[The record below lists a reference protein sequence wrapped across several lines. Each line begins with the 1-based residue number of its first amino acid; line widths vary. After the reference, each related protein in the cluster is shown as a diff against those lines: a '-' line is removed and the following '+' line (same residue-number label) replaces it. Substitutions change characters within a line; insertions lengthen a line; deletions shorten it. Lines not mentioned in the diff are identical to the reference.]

1 MLNCPNC
8 GTQINDLTIK
18 FCESCGIELS
28 LNKEPANTT
37 ERNILKTPSKRKHC
51 C

>member
-1 MLNCPNC
+1 MNCHNC
-8 GTQINDLTIK
+8 GTQINDLNVK

-28 LNKEPANTT
+28 LNKEPIQTDDK
-37 ERNILKTPSKRKHC
+37 NIVKTPSRRKRC